1 MLLLY
6 LLMIPPLTI
15 EFLSYSVSIYLLLLT
30 MMPEYCEASLILLED
45 YSISYELA
53 CLRVLGDLLL
63 KLDSDRLR

>member
-1 MLLLY
+1 
-6 LLMIPPLTI
+6 
-15 EFLSYSVSIYLLLLT
+15 

-45 YSISYELA
+45 YSISYEFA